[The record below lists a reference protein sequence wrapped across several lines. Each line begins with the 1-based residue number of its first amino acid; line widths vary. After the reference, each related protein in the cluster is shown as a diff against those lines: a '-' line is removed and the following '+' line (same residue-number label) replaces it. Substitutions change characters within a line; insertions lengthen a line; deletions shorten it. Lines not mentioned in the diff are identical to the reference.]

1 MPVLDDAIGVGVLGT
16 ELGDDGSIRGTFE
29 GGCVEDIFFERFTA
43 KFVTFTRGIGIIR
56 FTCAFDT
63 IVRSLL
69 GRRSFR
75 SEHAGTVLR

>member
-29 GGCVEDIFFERFTA
+29 GGCVEDIFFEIYCQ
-43 KFVTFTRGIGIIR
+43 VCVYTRGIGIIR